1 MIFTTDPGTAHKP
14 LHAAKNISIGQGVFW
29 QLARFW
35 GLWSGN
41 ATGPLVSLVKG
52 GTFYKDP
59 DSERYMYMYN
69 EQVEF
74 AEKAPCSDTKPMLA
88 NRPNAALLLFR

>member
-1 MIFTTDPGTAHKP
+1 MPF
-14 LHAAKNISIGQGVFW
+14 
-29 QLARFW
+29 
-35 GLWSGN
+35 
-41 ATGPLVSLVKG
+41 VKG

-88 NRPNAALLLFR
+88 NRPNATLLLFR